1 MLFDLSK
8 KQEVKIEFIA
18 KDGEAFSHSKV
29 ISAGFL
35 SFLEKINTNLGKK
48 LKVNKDMEVDINLAE
63 FLEDQE
69 DNQIRVIKEF
79 MGERYSDYLKAIEGV
94 EDYANNSIYKAI
106 IEETDKLTKEINN
119 TKEGLGK

>member
-48 LKVNKDMEVDINLAE
+48 LKVNKCFLFFLIVSKFITSMTRALVQKLNNFVMSMIIDI
-63 FLEDQE
+63 
-69 DNQIRVIKEF
+69 
-79 MGERYSDYLKAIEGV
+79 
-94 EDYANNSIYKAI
+94 
-106 IEETDKLTKEINN
+106 
-119 TKEGLGK
+119 